1 MLTFIYDATSHL
13 QASQL
18 KDNTNH
24 DHALNYVQILVVE
37 SQTLVDEVLIL
48 MSESQTL
55 VNKVRILMS
64 ESQTLVDEVIILMS
78 ESQTLVDEVII
89 LIHNSLQLIAKVL
102 KCNDELLYFVP
113 TFFKTC
119 SKTFGANSD
128 AGCLVICI
136 TSKKLR

>member
-64 ESQTLVDEVIILMS
+64 ESQTLVDEVIIL
-78 ESQTLVDEVII
+78 
-89 LIHNSLQLIAKVL
+89 IHNSLQLIAKVL